1 MFQRRRPLSSGPVE
15 RLGSLRDLLTV
26 TVGQKIAYVTDV
38 ADTPANRAAIVALVQ
53 NADILFIEAA
63 FAGADAALA
72 RERAHLT
79 TTDAGVIAREANV
92 RRVEPFHFSPRC
104 WRAGADAG
112 RGDDGVSGIS
122 RLTRRPERYFMPE
135 ERHLPAGDRK
145 SVRLFLCGDV
155 MCGRG
160 IDQVLAQPCSPEIY
174 EHYLRS
180 AEGYVRLAEQA
191 NGPIPRRNGSSYVWG
206 AALGQLERMQP
217 DARIIN
223 LETAVTRSHDRA
235 NKGIN
240 YRMSPENAECLAAAG
255 IDCCVLANNHVLD
268 WGRAGLLET
277 LTTLQKLNVKATGAG
292 RNDHEARAP
301 AVLNLAKARL
311 LIFSFGSTSSGI
323 PFEWAATPDAPGVN
337 LLPDLCEAS
346 ALEAADQVMA
356 VRRPGDLIV
365 VSIHWGSNWGY
376 HIPDEQKI
384 LARALIDKAGVSIVH
399 GHSSHHP
406 RAIEIYR
413 DRLILYGCGDF
424 LNDYEGI
431 RGYERYHDDLALMYF
446 ADLDPASGSLH
457 ALRLVPLQIKN
468 FRLSNPSWRDIEWIQ
483 QTLDGEC
490 QQFGTRVILDSE
502 RQLVVIGPRAR
513 T

>member
-1 MFQRRRPLSSGPVE
+1 
-15 RLGSLRDLLTV
+15 
-26 TVGQKIAYVTDV
+26 
-38 ADTPANRAAIVALVQ
+38 
-53 NADILFIEAA
+53 
-63 FAGADAALA
+63 
-72 RERAHLT
+72 
-79 TTDAGVIAREANV
+79 
-92 RRVEPFHFSPRC
+92 
-104 WRAGADAG
+104 
-112 RGDDGVSGIS
+112 
-122 RLTRRPERYFMPE
+122 
-135 ERHLPAGDRK
+135 
-145 SVRLFLCGDV
+145 

-191 NGPIPRRNGSSYVWG
+191 NGPIPRRNGSCYVWG
-206 AALGQLERMQP
+206 AALGQLKRMQP

-268 WGRAGLLET
+268 WGLAGLLET
-277 LTTLQKLNVKATGAG
+277 LAVLQELKVKATGAG
-292 RNDHEARAP
+292 RNDREARAP
-301 AVLNLAKARL
+301 AVLNLANARL

-323 PFEWAATPDAPGVN
+323 PLEWAATPDAPGVN
-337 LLPDLCEAS
+337 LLPDLSEAS
-346 ALEAADQVMA
+346 ASEVGDQVMA
-356 VRRPGDLIV
+356 LRRPGDLVV

-376 HIPDEQKI
+376 HIPDEQRT
-384 LARALIDKAGVSIVH
+384 LARALIDQAGVSIVH

-413 DRLILYGCGDF
+413 DRLVLYGCGDF

-431 RGYERYHDDLALMYF
+431 DGYERYRDDLALMYF
-446 ADLDPASGSLH
+446 ADLDPTSGSLH
-457 ALRLVPLQIKN
+457 ALKLVPLQIKN
-468 FRLSNPSWRDIEWIQ
+468 FRLSIPSWRDIEWIQ

-490 QQFGTRVILDSE
+490 QQFGTRVVLDSE
-502 RQLVVIGPRAR
+502 RQLVVSGPRAR